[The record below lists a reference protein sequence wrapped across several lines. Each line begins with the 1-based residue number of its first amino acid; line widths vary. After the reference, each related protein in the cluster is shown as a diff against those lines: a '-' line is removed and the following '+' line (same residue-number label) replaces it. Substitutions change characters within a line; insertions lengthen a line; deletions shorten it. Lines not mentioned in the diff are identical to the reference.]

1 MDKWMNMFDR
11 TSKQPKFKML
21 LGNKSES
28 YAKVIPSELAA
39 EYASKHDEKML
50 FFEVSAKNGSNVTE
64 SFEQLAELIHQTK
77 LDEKNE
83 KSQTRKLLDG
93 NLKLDEKIFQP
104 CMSNILPEKN
114 FYIV

>member
-1 MDKWMNMFDR
+1 MFDK

-28 YAKVIPSELAA
+28 YAKAIPSEDAA

-64 SFEQLAELIHQTK
+64 SFQKLADLIHQSK
-77 LDEKNE
+77 LDEKNVFTE
-83 KSQTRKLLDG
+83 IELFDIEEDMSKKPSICCCKLW
-93 NLKLDEKIFQP
+93 
-104 CMSNILPEKN
+104 
-114 FYIV
+114 